1 MISKITKFCQRKLT
15 IGLVSLSIGFISV
28 NSIILSPNNLFT
40 VYANEVVSHRNDI
53 TGSSKEW
60 GTLAGNQFIIDYTNT
75 SFEVS
80 KAAHS
85 SFSENYHAIRIPETY
100 PYKLFVNGQPK
111 TLSDLKRDKIGHLT
125 AVIDGREV
133 PLLDYGMVEYQM
145 NRYLGKDIYNIYGNL
160 SYTAYA
166 FLTTRTSHH
175 GYFELTEADNVRDVS
190 GQLVTGF
197 FQTPEY
203 RDMASAYH
211 KSNSGYLKVQ
221 VGDQE
226 LSTNIVNGRLNG
238 LKTAKQHFY
247 LVSNSEF
254 SMDPQTGK
262 PMKQLRELTEDEVH
276 QLKVTETKVNSEIEF
291 DVNGKTYQT
300 TGRLNFWKNSTIN
313 PLKTRLAVMS
323 IGDGNNI
330 HGFDLYASNNNYIEV
345 VEKIAEEPSIPESIS
360 KMIEFVT
367 EDGEKVSDGP
377 SITGNKGEEVT
388 LEITPPDGYTF
399 VSIPPERIVLEDS
412 NPIQIIVNE
421 NTGQETLE
429 RVEEIDYRV
438 IRQENPDMYVGD
450 EAIVRKG
457 IRGTKTIQDI
467 FETKKGIR
475 TDKLLSSSVISET
488 APSDEI
494 IHYGTKAI
502 EGEEIITRTEI
513 TPFNIIEEVDPNLYE
528 GEIVTK
534 VEGQNGEFTYYD
546 YYRTIKGTKELAAFK
561 SEAKEIKPKIDK
573 VVRIGTKQIEGEI
586 IEKSSEK
593 IPFGMIIE
601 EDNSLFEDE
610 RVVIREGV
618 PGIVDVVA
626 TYKTS
631 KGEKIGEPIN
641 VQSFIQRE
649 AVDELVK
656 VGTKPLNTTSKVE
669 NLNEIPFTVVK
680 EYDNSLEEGVE
691 KIIKVGKNGQKKII
705 VTTNY
710 VRGIQDGESIVEEI
724 TIEEPQNQVILV
736 GTKTLQKES
745 PSPNNDNTDSQTK
758 IDIPSSD
765 DNLPK
770 VPKIPNNTQS
780 DIEKPI
786 EKETKDSSEINQKG
800 SSQTDVNKSKT
811 TTKLDSNTTNNTN
824 GSKLP
829 ETGETLVSP
838 LLIIISSIF
847 CLFTSLGMIIW
858 KGRKSND

>member
-1 MISKITKFCQRKLT
+1 
-15 IGLVSLSIGFISV
+15 
-28 NSIILSPNNLFT
+28 
-40 VYANEVVSHRNDI
+40 
-53 TGSSKEW
+53 
-60 GTLAGNQFIIDYTNT
+60 
-75 SFEVS
+75 
-80 KAAHS
+80 
-85 SFSENYHAIRIPETY
+85 
-100 PYKLFVNGQPK
+100 
-111 TLSDLKRDKIGHLT
+111 
-125 AVIDGREV
+125 
-133 PLLDYGMVEYQM
+133 
-145 NRYLGKDIYNIYGNL
+145 
-160 SYTAYA
+160 
-166 FLTTRTSHH
+166 
-175 GYFELTEADNVRDVS
+175 
-190 GQLVTGF
+190 
-197 FQTPEY
+197 
-203 RDMASAYH
+203 
-211 KSNSGYLKVQ
+211 
-221 VGDQE
+221 
-226 LSTNIVNGRLNG
+226 
-238 LKTAKQHFY
+238 
-247 LVSNSEF
+247 
-254 SMDPQTGK
+254 
-262 PMKQLRELTEDEVH
+262 
-276 QLKVTETKVNSEIEF
+276 
-291 DVNGKTYQT
+291 
-300 TGRLNFWKNSTIN
+300 
-313 PLKTRLAVMS
+313 
-323 IGDGNNI
+323 
-330 HGFDLYASNNNYIEV
+330 
-345 VEKIAEEPSIPESIS
+345 
-360 KMIEFVT
+360 
-367 EDGEKVSDGP
+367 
-377 SITGNKGEEVT
+377 
-388 LEITPPDGYTF
+388 
-399 VSIPPERIVLEDS
+399 
-412 NPIQIIVNE
+412 
-421 NTGQETLE
+421 
-429 RVEEIDYRV
+429 
-438 IRQENPDMYVGD
+438 
-450 EAIVRKG
+450 
-457 IRGTKTIQDI
+457 
-467 FETKKGIR
+467 
-475 TDKLLSSSVISET
+475 
-488 APSDEI
+488 
-494 IHYGTKAI
+494 
-502 EGEEIITRTEI
+502 
-513 TPFNIIEEVDPNLYE
+513 
-528 GEIVTK
+528 
-534 VEGQNGEFTYYD
+534 
-546 YYRTIKGTKELAAFK
+546 
-561 SEAKEIKPKIDK
+561 
-573 VVRIGTKQIEGEI
+573 
-586 IEKSSEK
+586 
-593 IPFGMIIE
+593 MIIE

-680 EYDNSLEEGVE
+680 EYDDSLEEGVE

>member
-1 MISKITKFCQRKLT
+1 
-15 IGLVSLSIGFISV
+15 
-28 NSIILSPNNLFT
+28 
-40 VYANEVVSHRNDI
+40 
-53 TGSSKEW
+53 
-60 GTLAGNQFIIDYTNT
+60 
-75 SFEVS
+75 
-80 KAAHS
+80 
-85 SFSENYHAIRIPETY
+85 
-100 PYKLFVNGQPK
+100 
-111 TLSDLKRDKIGHLT
+111 
-125 AVIDGREV
+125 
-133 PLLDYGMVEYQM
+133 
-145 NRYLGKDIYNIYGNL
+145 
-160 SYTAYA
+160 
-166 FLTTRTSHH
+166 
-175 GYFELTEADNVRDVS
+175 
-190 GQLVTGF
+190 
-197 FQTPEY
+197 
-203 RDMASAYH
+203 
-211 KSNSGYLKVQ
+211 
-221 VGDQE
+221 
-226 LSTNIVNGRLNG
+226 
-238 LKTAKQHFY
+238 
-247 LVSNSEF
+247 
-254 SMDPQTGK
+254 
-262 PMKQLRELTEDEVH
+262 
-276 QLKVTETKVNSEIEF
+276 
-291 DVNGKTYQT
+291 
-300 TGRLNFWKNSTIN
+300 
-313 PLKTRLAVMS
+313 
-323 IGDGNNI
+323 
-330 HGFDLYASNNNYIEV
+330 
-345 VEKIAEEPSIPESIS
+345 
-360 KMIEFVT
+360 
-367 EDGEKVSDGP
+367 
-377 SITGNKGEEVT
+377 
-388 LEITPPDGYTF
+388 
-399 VSIPPERIVLEDS
+399 
-412 NPIQIIVNE
+412 
-421 NTGQETLE
+421 
-429 RVEEIDYRV
+429 
-438 IRQENPDMYVGD
+438 
-450 EAIVRKG
+450 
-457 IRGTKTIQDI
+457 
-467 FETKKGIR
+467 GIR

-680 EYDNSLEEGVE
+680 EYDDSLEEGVE

-829 ETGETLVSP
+829 ETG
-838 LLIIISSIF
+838 
-847 CLFTSLGMIIW
+847 
-858 KGRKSND
+858 

>member
-1 MISKITKFCQRKLT
+1 M
-15 IGLVSLSIGFISV
+15 G
-28 NSIILSPNNLFT
+28 
-40 VYANEVVSHRNDI
+40 
-53 TGSSKEW
+53 
-60 GTLAGNQFIIDYTNT
+60 
-75 SFEVS
+75 
-80 KAAHS
+80 
-85 SFSENYHAIRIPETY
+85 
-100 PYKLFVNGQPK
+100 
-111 TLSDLKRDKIGHLT
+111 
-125 AVIDGREV
+125 
-133 PLLDYGMVEYQM
+133 
-145 NRYLGKDIYNIYGNL
+145 
-160 SYTAYA
+160 
-166 FLTTRTSHH
+166 
-175 GYFELTEADNVRDVS
+175 
-190 GQLVTGF
+190 
-197 FQTPEY
+197 
-203 RDMASAYH
+203 
-211 KSNSGYLKVQ
+211 
-221 VGDQE
+221 
-226 LSTNIVNGRLNG
+226 
-238 LKTAKQHFY
+238 
-247 LVSNSEF
+247 
-254 SMDPQTGK
+254 
-262 PMKQLRELTEDEVH
+262 
-276 QLKVTETKVNSEIEF
+276 
-291 DVNGKTYQT
+291 
-300 TGRLNFWKNSTIN
+300 
-313 PLKTRLAVMS
+313 
-323 IGDGNNI
+323 
-330 HGFDLYASNNNYIEV
+330 
-345 VEKIAEEPSIPESIS
+345 
-360 KMIEFVT
+360 
-367 EDGEKVSDGP
+367 
-377 SITGNKGEEVT
+377 
-388 LEITPPDGYTF
+388 
-399 VSIPPERIVLEDS
+399 
-412 NPIQIIVNE
+412 
-421 NTGQETLE
+421 
-429 RVEEIDYRV
+429 
-438 IRQENPDMYVGD
+438 
-450 EAIVRKG
+450 
-457 IRGTKTIQDI
+457 
-467 FETKKGIR
+467 
-475 TDKLLSSSVISET
+475 
-488 APSDEI
+488 
-494 IHYGTKAI
+494 
-502 EGEEIITRTEI
+502 
-513 TPFNIIEEVDPNLYE
+513 IIEEVDPNLYE

-680 EYDNSLEEGVE
+680 EYDDSLEEGVE